1 MRRRNHKV
9 LYTAKHTLNK
19 SNLCSGDAM
28 RGMIRELI
36 EATLKFHGF
45 LKQEV

>member
-1 MRRRNHKV
+1 MRRRNHRL
-9 LYTAKHTLNK
+9 LYTAKHTLDK
-19 SNLCSGDAM
+19 SKLFSGDAM
-28 RGMIRELI
+28 RGMIRELK